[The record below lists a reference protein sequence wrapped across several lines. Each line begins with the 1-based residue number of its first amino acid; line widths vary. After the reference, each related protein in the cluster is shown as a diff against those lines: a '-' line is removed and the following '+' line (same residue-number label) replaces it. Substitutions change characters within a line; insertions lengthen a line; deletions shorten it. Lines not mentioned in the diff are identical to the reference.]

1 VNILPCFF
9 VCFVGQNLKFLCFT
23 QYMFFQI
30 LLPTIFTLHLH
41 SFSFWAYVSEEEKHM
56 EMYSPQI
63 IEFYNSNNSG
73 KSRVM

>member
-1 VNILPCFF
+1 
-9 VCFVGQNLKFLCFT
+9 
-23 QYMFFQI
+23 MFFQI